1 MGVLSSV
8 NVSKKLE
15 NGSITV
21 KGSSKRK
28 SQREDSSNL
37 QQTFASQ
44 LPWSPLNGTPNGNL
58 SSPINGTLSSPINGN
73 PSGNLSGN
81 PSGIP
86 SGIPKGNPSGTH
98 FNQIT
103 RLDLSGT
110 VNDPSIL
117 MPITESS
124 SLCNLSF
131 LNLKSCHLQPP
142 HVQLILDSDHLLKLE
157 VLGLSENNLGKSY
170 RFPGSSKHG
179 LSHNLKVIDLRENEG
194 ITLSSFKSNQLV

>member
-58 SSPINGTLSSPINGN
+58 SSPINGN
-73 PSGNLSGN
+73 PSGTL
-81 PSGIP
+81 
-86 SGIPKGNPSGTH
+86 SGTH

-179 LSHNLKVIDLRENEG
+179 LSHNLKGIDLRGNEG
-194 ITLSSFKSNQLV
+194 ITLASFKGNQLV